1 VSLPHRGE
9 VWLADLGMEG
19 KIRPCV
25 IMSVPLNDFDR
36 VLFTLVPHTT
46 SPRGSRFE
54 CSLAVRFLR
63 PGAFN
68 AQGMV
73 TVTRPQ
79 LMQRLGAL
87 NARELGDVERIV
99 EAWLGLSAH

>member
-1 VSLPHRGE
+1 
-9 VWLADLGMEG
+9 MEG

-25 IMSVPLNDFDR
+25 IMSVPLNDFDL

-46 SPRGSRFE
+46 SARGSRFE
-54 CSLAVRFLR
+54 CPLAVRFLR

-68 AQGMV
+68 AQSMV

-79 LMQRLGAL
+79 LLQRLGAL
-87 NARELGDVERIV
+87 NDRELRNVESVV
-99 EAWLGLSAH
+99 ESWLGLDRASV

>member
-1 VSLPHRGE
+1 
-9 VWLADLGMEG
+9 MEG
-19 KIRPCV
+19 KVRPCV

-46 SPRGSRFE
+46 TLRGSRFE
-54 CSLAVRFLR
+54 CPLAIRFLR
-63 PGAFN
+63 RGAFN
-68 AQGMV
+68 AQGLV

-87 NARELGDVERIV
+87 NDRELRDVEGIV
-99 EAWLGLSAH
+99 EAWLGFAPH